1 MILCDENINM
11 VEYFAVDAPAIVQH
25 SFNKINLWYHFL
37 PVVIVDPIKI
47 GVSQFGIIP
56 MTVGVCQLSVEPINV
71 GVCQLCENVVSAEV
85 PILVEVIIVV
95 SNVGDIISLKGWVSN
110 IILGKQ
116 YLLPVVTVD
125 KFVDIIVVVVI
136 IVVVTVVVRAVGV
149 SVVMIDVVVT
159 VGDVEVAIKLH
170 CLHFT

>member
-1 MILCDENINM
+1 MCTAFFHMQI
-11 VEYFAVDAPAIVQH
+11 
-25 SFNKINLWYHFL
+25 KIQYYTL
-37 PVVIVDPIKI
+37 PVVTVEPIKV
-47 GVSQFGIIP
+47 GVSQLGSVPIK
-56 MTVGVCQLSVEPINV
+56 MGVCQLCVEPINV
-71 GVCQLCENVVSAEV
+71 GVCQLCENVVSAEG